1 VAPEAPHRGRAAKK
15 AVGCTGTTGWP
26 AANSRSTTRP
36 DERGINTDIAREK
49 EAKEKRDIILDEAAH
64 ILADEIGLIRAD
76 TKLAAQVL
84 PRGAIVPTEVN

>member
-1 VAPEAPHRGRAAKK
+1 MESEITTLLEHYEKGRVTRRQLVSGLGAMVAALSG
-15 AVGCTGTTGWP
+15 VGAILGAQETK
-26 AANSRSTTRP
+26 
-36 DERGINTDIAREK
+36 EK

-84 PRGAIVPTEVN
+84 PRGVNVPTEVN